1 MSTEQIVPQGKTK
14 FASWWLIVVGVAAT
28 ILGIAL
34 IPLNP
39 SSGYSDSP
47 ISAPVA
53 YMIFILSLSLPGVL
67 NIIAG
72 TMLIKRKPVAWKLAV
87 ALLSAECFLSLAA
100 TIAVSVSEG
109 LPIAMPFIL
118 TLILCVIPLLLLILD
133 RGKTKNDQSYV
144 KGR

>member
-1 MSTEQIVPQGKTK
+1 MSLKQIGLQGKTK
-14 FASWWLIVVGVAAT
+14 FAAWWLIIIGVAST

-72 TMLIKRKPVAWKLAV
+72 FMLFKRKPGAWKLSV
-87 ALLSAECFLSLAA
+87 VLLSAECFLSLAA
-100 TIAVSVSEG
+100 TIAVAVSES

-133 RGKTKNDQSYV
+133 RDKTKNDQSCV

>member
-1 MSTEQIVPQGKTK
+1 MSLEQIGLQGKTK
-14 FASWWLIVVGVAAT
+14 VAAWWLIVVGVATT

-39 SSGYSDSP
+39 STGYSESP

-53 YMIFILSLSLPGVL
+53 YTIFILSLSLPGVL

-72 TMLIKRKPVAWKLAV
+72 IMLFKRKPGAWKLSV
-87 ALLSAECFLSLAA
+87 VLLSAECFLSLAA

-118 TLILCVIPLLLLILD
+118 TLILCSIPLLLLILGHD
-133 RGKTKNDQSYV
+133 KTKNTRV
-144 KGR
+144 A